1 MKKLSKYQIEILDA
15 FWIVLISI
23 FIRINSLAPN
33 SLWQDDS
40 YVALTIKTTSFEEF
54 KLTAGHHPG
63 FSALLLSLYKFFGF
77 SELLFQIP
85 SFALGILLP
94 GIGYL
99 ALKRHNFSRRFSLT
113 FGLILASSPTL
124 VLVSSRVKPYS
135 AETFIAVLYL
145 YFLSNEKTLR
155 NDICIF
161 FFSLV
166 ALLISYYS
174 LFVIGAYYLS
184 LANFRQ
190 YKFHENRNLYFGFGV
205 LIFFLLSYKLYL
217 NSLPLISAIMIH
229 PHVFYDWPIREVF
242 KGVFAGFNSMT
253 MATLIPV
260 YLLKWTSYDIFA
272 ETSRFYNFFYSG
284 VSLSVLFTSMKI
296 FKHNNK
302 LGSFVLLPF
311 IITVTGAL
319 LGYLVWGKGVPEQ
332 YRMLSS
338 LIPCYAIWILF
349 AAKEIFLKL
358 KLEYFFTASVFIFV
372 FMVGIFYIKFN
383 PYFLYPQQD
392 YRAAIQLINQD
403 VDGLN
408 QNWLIKTTD
417 GTSPGA
423 VLYDGSSN
431 VKFGPGLIFS
441 SSKSKSELVDLSDS
455 EYRDIEIVYTI
466 YINKDYDLSYL
477 GFSKEKLNYSSLG
490 NLFISKWKK

>member
-1 MKKLSKYQIEILDA
+1 
-15 FWIVLISI
+15 
-23 FIRINSLAPN
+23 
-33 SLWQDDS
+33 
-40 YVALTIKTTSFEEF
+40 
-54 KLTAGHHPG
+54 
-63 FSALLLSLYKFFGF
+63 
-77 SELLFQIP
+77 
-85 SFALGILLP
+85 
-94 GIGYL
+94 
-99 ALKRHNFSRRFSLT
+99 
-113 FGLILASSPTL
+113 
-124 VLVSSRVKPYS
+124 
-135 AETFIAVLYL
+135 
-145 YFLSNEKTLR
+145 
-155 NDICIF
+155 
-161 FFSLV
+161 
-166 ALLISYYS
+166 
-174 LFVIGAYYLS
+174 
-184 LANFRQ
+184 
-190 YKFHENRNLYFGFGV
+190 
-205 LIFFLLSYKLYL
+205 
-217 NSLPLISAIMIH
+217 
-229 PHVFYDWPIREVF
+229 
-242 KGVFAGFNSMT
+242 
-253 MATLIPV
+253 
-260 YLLKWTSYDIFA
+260 
-272 ETSRFYNFFYSG
+272 
-284 VSLSVLFTSMKI
+284 MKI

-311 IITVTGAL
+311 IITVIGAL

-358 KLEYFFTASVFIFV
+358 KLEYFFTVSVFIFV

-455 EYRDIEIVYTI
+455 EYKDIEIVYTI